1 MRPTGSMPQFG
12 TRVGTPA
19 MKRPMAARRG
29 SNPPTNNHPAR
40 NADDTVQSGK
50 AKSERGEA
58 KMKAPRFPKSE
69 AHRWVAATAAIVL
82 AGAAAFVPEFYA
94 GKKAAGQEKES
105 SHSAMADQSTT
116 LADQTDLAVTV
127 YNSNIALVR
136 DVRELHL
143 PRGNFRLKFMDI
155 AATVNPATV
164 HFRSLT
170 EPDKVGVLEQ
180 NYEYDLLEPA
190 KLLNKYV
197 GKEVTLVRSY
207 MDNGTTKHEEIK
219 ATLLANNNGPVWKIG
234 NDIVTGGYSESYR
247 FPEVP
252 ANLYERPTL
261 LMSLE
266 NSGATKQKIESS
278 YLAGNLSWNAD
289 YVLTVGRDDKAA
301 DLDGWVTVINNSGT
315 AFHNARLQLV
325 AGDLNRLPEGGMR
338 DERAQYGV
346 AMKAAA
352 APQFQQENFSEY
364 HLYSLGRR
372 TSVEDKETKQISLLE
387 GTGVPVEKLFV
398 VNGQGFYYHNSQNP
412 GSPIKDPVMV
422 FYKFKNEEKS
432 GLGIPLPAGNV
443 RVYQKDSKGG
453 LLFIGEDH
461 IDHTPKDEF
470 ITVKI
475 GNAFDVVSERKQTD
489 YKSIASHVWEMEFE
503 ITLRNHK
510 DTPITVQVNE
520 PIGGDW
526 EMLSSSYKYTKTAA
540 FAAQFNVPV
549 DKNGTSVLKYRI
561 RARW

>member
-1 MRPTGSMPQFG
+1 
-12 TRVGTPA
+12 
-19 MKRPMAARRG
+19 MK
-29 SNPPTNNHPAR
+29 T
-40 NADDTVQSGK
+40 
-50 AKSERGEA
+50 
-58 KMKAPRFPKSE
+58 PRFPKTAAS
-69 AHRWVAATAAIVL
+69 RWVVATTAIAL
-82 AGAAAFVPEFYA
+82 AGAAAFVPDFHA
-94 GKKAAGQEKES
+94 GKKNAPQEKDS
-105 SHSAMADQSTT
+105 GRIAAPDQSTS
-116 LADQTDLAVTV
+116 LSDQTDLAVTI
-127 YNSNIALVR
+127 YNSNIALIR
-136 DVRELHL
+136 DVRDLQFG
-143 PRGNFRLKFMDI
+143 RGIFHLKFMDI

-234 NDIVTGGYSESYR
+234 NDIVTGVYGESYR

-252 ANLYERPTL
+252 ANLYDRPTL
-261 LMSLE
+261 LMSLQ
-266 NSGATKQKIESS
+266 NLGAVKQKIETS

-301 DLDGWVTVINNSGT
+301 DLDGWVTIINNSGT
-315 AFHNARLQLV
+315 AFRNARLQLV
-325 AGDLNRLPEGGMR
+325 AGDLNRLP
-338 DERAQYGV
+338 V
-346 AMKAAA
+346 ASRYAAADMVAA
-352 APQFQQENFSEY
+352 APEMKARAQFQQENFSEY
-364 HLYSLGRR
+364 HLYSLGRH

-398 VNGQGFYYHNSQNP
+398 VNGQNFYYHNSQNP
-412 GSPIKDPVMV
+412 GSPLKDPVMV
-422 FYKFKNEEKS
+422 FYKFKNEEKA

-470 ITVKI
+470 ISVKI
-475 GNAFDVVSERKQTD
+475 GNAFDVVCDRKQTD
-489 YKSIASHVWEMEFE
+489 YKSLGSRTWEMEFE

-510 DTPITVQVNE
+510 DTPITVEVNE

-526 EMLSSSYKYTKTAA
+526 EMLSSTYKSTKTAA
-540 FAAQFNVPV
+540 FAAQFEVPV
-549 DKNGTSVLKYRI
+549 KANGASVLKYRI
-561 RARW
+561 RAKW